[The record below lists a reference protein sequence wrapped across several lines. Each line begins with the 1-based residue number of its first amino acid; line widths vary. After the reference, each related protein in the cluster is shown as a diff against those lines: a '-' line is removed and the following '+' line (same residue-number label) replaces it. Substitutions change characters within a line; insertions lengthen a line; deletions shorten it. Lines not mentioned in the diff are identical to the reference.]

1 MTLSMSVVLLMVALT
16 GAVRS
21 AEATVGLGTAENFA
35 VLAGETITNS
45 GLTTITGDVGLHPGS
60 AVTGFGP
67 GANAVTLNGSLHVA
81 DGVAQQAKVDL
92 VTAYNDA
99 AGRATA
105 TEIPTELGGTLLPGG
120 VYDSASGTFGITG
133 TLTLDGANDPD
144 SVFIFQMGSTLVTA
158 TDSSVELING
168 ADPCNVFWQVGSSA
182 TLGTGTSFQGTIL
195 ALTTISL
202 GDAVTVDGRL
212 LARNGEV
219 TLIGDTITMDSCA
232 TGAPPSNAPTSGPGG
247 ATPPNTA
254 SVPPT
259 SGSRD
264 DGTVLL
270 GLLLAVAAAALIV
283 VGRPRSTRQRIAK
296 R

>member
-1 MTLSMSVVLLMVALT
+1 
-16 GAVRS
+16 
-21 AEATVGLGTAENFA
+21 ATVGLGTARNFA

-67 GANAVTLNGSLHVA
+67 GADEVTLNGSLHEA
-81 DGVAQQAKVDL
+81 DGVAQQAKVHL
-92 VTAYNDA
+92 VTAYNEA
-99 AGRATA
+99 AGRSA

-133 TLTLDGANDPD
+133 TLTLDGADDPD
-144 SVFIFQMGSTLVTA
+144 AVFIFQMGTTLISA

-182 TLGTGTSFQGTIL
+182 TLGTGSSFQGTIL
-195 ALTTISL
+195 ALTTIEL
-202 GDAVTVDGRL
+202 GNAVTVDGRL

-232 TGAPPSNAPTSGPGG
+232 AGPAPTNRPGG
-247 ATPPNTA
+247 GTPPNTA
-254 SVPPT
+254 SEPPT
-259 SGSRD
+259 SVSRA
-264 DGTVLL
+264 DGTVLYV
-270 GLLLAVAAAALIV
+270 LLLAIAAAAMIV
-283 VGRPRSTRQRIAK
+283 LGRPRPTRQHVAK